1 MMVATFKLR
10 DLIPD
15 TKDLLKWFWSLV
27 WGAIRGVF
35 LHHYFNAQEFKLYL
49 KAGWRYRSV
58 WKSPMGLY
66 THPTRGRF
74 VVLPTLA
81 KDSGADVW
89 YWQTTQIWTRWSSVY
104 LDTEPPE
111 PPCESLRELEQNL
124 MEWVQAREFYQDKN
138 IPHKVGV
145 LLHGPPGSGKTQF
158 VKRIT
163 NLVRQGLKNGG
174 GGARVLSSVV
184 VDDEPFKIQTMIRP
198 ADRSVMISYPTTWG
212 VAVWEDFDRYY
223 HGDVGV
229 KEDAPQFAD
238 VLRMLDERLGITF
251 ITVNDI
257 TKLDPAVAEVRPDG
271 SISRPGR
278 IDYVVYVG
286 VADERGRRACA
297 SNLLAEWP
305 ELIDP
310 TVAEGEGETIAQ
322 FQNRCKKL
330 AVARYW
336 EGRNEV
342 VTKQLVVEVEPRI
355 SGETTCGVKGGLRFR

>member
-27 WGAIRGVF
+27 WRIVTGTILTRLFDKKQTRDYVR
-35 LHHYFNAQEFKLYL
+35 
-49 KAGWRYRSV
+49 AGWRYHQL
-58 WKSPMGLY
+58 WKAPFGLY
-66 THPTRGRF
+66 VQSRRCWF
-74 VVLPTLA
+74 VVVPTLV
-81 KDSGADVW
+81 KEMDGWSW
-89 YWQTTQIWTRWSSVY
+89 TTSMLWHRWTKVDLYRK
-104 LDTEPPE
+104 PPE
-111 PPCESLRELEQNL
+111 PPCESLRVLEQDL
-124 MEWVQAREFYQDKN
+124 IEWVIAQNFYRDKD
-138 IPHKVGV
+138 IPHRVGV

-158 VKRIT
+158 VKRIWNLLEQMDGWFFGNELYKIQST
-163 NLVRQGLKNGG
+163 KSLNGDPNLV
-174 GGARVLSSVV
+174 
-184 VDDEPFKIQTMIRP
+184 
-198 ADRSVMISYPTTWG
+198 YPTFWA

-229 KEDAPQFAD
+229 KEDMPQFAD

-297 SNLLAEWP
+297 TNLLAEWP

-342 VTKQLVVEVEPRI
+342 VTKQPVVEVEPRI
-355 SGETTCGVKGGLRFR
+355 SGETTYGAIPFGFGEKDHT

>member
-1 MMVATFKLR
+1 MMVAAFKFR

-15 TKDLLKWFWSLV
+15 MKDLLKWFWSLV
-27 WGAIRGVF
+27 WRAICGVF
-35 LHHYFNAQEFKLYL
+35 LHSYFNIQGFKPYL

-66 THPTRGRF
+66 THPTQGWF
-74 VVLPTLA
+74 VVMPTLA

-89 YWQTTQIWTRWSSVY
+89 YWPTTQVWWRWSSVD
-104 LDTEPPE
+104 LQTEPAE
-111 PPCESLRELEQNL
+111 PPCESLRELEKDL

-158 VKRIT
+158 VKRVAE
-163 NLVRQGLKNGG
+163 LVFRILKSGHAN
-174 GGARVLSSVV
+174 AI
-184 VDDEPFKIQTMIRP
+184 KIGTIIHRNQSATIN
-198 ADRSVMISYPTTWG
+198 YPTNWV

-229 KEDAPQFAD
+229 KEDMPQFAD
-238 VLRMLDERLGITF
+238 VLQMLDERLGITF

-257 TKLDPAVAEVRPDG
+257 TKLDPVVAEVRPDG

-297 SNLLAEWP
+297 TNLLAEWP

-310 TVAEGEGETIAQ
+310 TVAAGEGETIAQ

-330 AVARYW
+330 AVTRYW

-342 VTKQLVVEVEPRI
+342 VGRQPVVEVEPRI
-355 SGETTCGVKGGLRFR
+355 PQVEPLQISGFGHKIAAKGGQNGF

>member
-1 MMVATFKLR
+1 MMVAAFKLR

-27 WGAIRGVF
+27 WRAIRGMF
-35 LHHYFNAQEFKLYL
+35 LHSYFNALEFKSYL
-49 KAGWRYRSV
+49 KAGWTYRSV

-66 THPTRGRF
+66 THPTQGWF
-74 VVLPTLA
+74 CVVPILT

-89 YWQTTQIWTRWSSVY
+89 YWQVTQIWTRWSSIY
-104 LDTEPPE
+104 LDMEPPE
-111 PPCESLRELEQNL
+111 PPCESLRELEQHL
-124 MEWVQAREFYQDKN
+124 TEWVQARGFYKDKN

-158 VKRIT
+158 VKRVAK
-163 NLVRQGLKNGG
+163 LVFRLLQYGSND
-174 GGARVLSSVV
+174 A
-184 VDDEPFKIQTMIRP
+184 FKIEVTTHPNQSRAM
-198 ADRSVMISYPTTWG
+198 SYPTNWA

-229 KEDAPQFAD
+229 KEDMPQFAD

-297 SNLLAEWP
+297 TNLLAEWP

-310 TVAEGEGETIAQ
+310 TVAAGEGETIAQ

-342 VTKQLVVEVEPRI
+342 AGRQPVVEVEPRNPEPAQI
-355 SGETTCGVKGGLRFR
+355 NGFGYKTATKGGQNGF